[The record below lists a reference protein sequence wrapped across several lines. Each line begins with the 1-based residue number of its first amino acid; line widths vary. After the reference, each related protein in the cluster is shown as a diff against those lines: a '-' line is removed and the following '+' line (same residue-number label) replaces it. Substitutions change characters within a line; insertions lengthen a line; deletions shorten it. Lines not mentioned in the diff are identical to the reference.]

1 MQERASIFEVEI
13 MQIEEERLTTW
24 MTPIWDY
31 IKEGKLPEEKSEAR
45 KLKYKAARYV
55 EYDGNLYRR
64 GFNQPLLK
72 CIEGDE
78 CRYIMREV
86 HEGICG
92 NHSGGRSLA
101 GKILRQG
108 YYWPTIK
115 EDAYEFAR
123 ACDQCQRFANYSTQP
138 TASLTSMMS
147 HWPFA
152 MWGIDLIGEL
162 PKAKGGVKYAVVAV
176 DYFTKWAEAMPLAT
190 ITAKKIKDFV
200 FNSIVCRFGIPVQAN
215 L

>member
-1 MQERASIFEVEI
+1 MEI
-13 MQIEEERLTTW
+13 MQIEEEVVTTW

-31 IKEGKLPEEKSEAR
+31 IKEGKLPEDKSEAR

-72 CIEGDE
+72 CIDGDE

-108 YYWPTIK
+108 IIGPPSRMMHISLQGLVISVRGLRTT
-115 EDAYEFAR
+115 
-123 ACDQCQRFANYSTQP
+123 QSNQRH
-138 TASLTSMMS
+138 L
-147 HWPFA
+147 
-152 MWGIDLIGEL
+152 
-162 PKAKGGVKYAVVAV
+162 
-176 DYFTKWAEAMPLAT
+176 
-190 ITAKKIKDFV
+190 
-200 FNSIVCRFGIPVQAN
+200 
-215 L
+215 